1 MLLANYASDSE
12 SETDESGPGPSRLVQ
27 PPTAPKPATA
37 PQPAAAAAAPTAP
50 HPAAGAAGSA
60 AKGKKRG
67 PVRITLDLPK
77 VTADD
82 LDEGKE
88 RSTPSRGDSGD
99 EEDRGSKKPK
109 LGGAGLK
116 GGKGSYVLSPLF
128 GSMHSQQDNNIWTAS
143 GCPGCGMRR
152 MPR

>member
-12 SETDESGPGPSRLVQ
+12 SETDESGPGPSRRVQ
-27 PPTAPKPATA
+27 SLAAPKPATA
-37 PQPAAAAAAPTAP
+37 PQPAA
-50 HPAAGAAGSA
+50 PAAGPT

-77 VTADD
+77 VTGEDPE
-82 LDEGKE
+82 EGKE
-88 RSTPSRGDSGD
+88 LSKPSRGDSGD

-116 GGKGSYVLSPLF
+116 GGKGSYVLSSLLNPTAVSISSPPLP
-128 GSMHSQQDNNIWTAS
+128 SSLHPSSIDPT
-143 GCPGCGMRR
+143 P
-152 MPR
+152 

>member
-12 SETDESGPGPSRLVQ
+12 SETDESGPGPSRPVQ
-27 PPTAPKPATA
+27 PLAAPKPVTA
-37 PQPAAAAAAPTAP
+37 PQPAA
-50 HPAAGAAGSA
+50 A

-82 LDEGKE
+82 PEEGMELSK
-88 RSTPSRGDSGD
+88 PSRGDSGD
-99 EEDRGSKKPK
+99 EEERGSKKPK

-116 GGKGSYVLSPLF
+116 GGKGSYVLSPIF
-128 GSMHSQQDNNIWTAS
+128 GLLHSQQHLDCFWL
-143 GCPGCGMRR
+143 R
-152 MPR
+152 